1 MESVKNK
8 IAVFVLMTHFV
19 LPSLGQ
25 TTSEKLKK
33 DQDRLEKK
41 ISNTKTLLNKMKSNT
56 EASLNEL
63 KLIDNQIRLRE
74 ELVRNFDHQVRSA
87 EMKISEKDQ
96 EITMLTN
103 KLVKLKDQY
112 RSLLIYAY
120 KHRNRYGKLMFIFS
134 AGTYYEAVKRNK
146 YLTKISEMQQKQFL
160 VIKQHQKLIKREIE
174 RITREKEYKSQV
186 LGEKKLERE
195 QIAKDKG
202 KKEAVYQKF
211 KKEEEKLY
219 AQLREDEKKKE
230 NLKKQINA
238 AIQKEIAAAEAK
250 RKKAEEEARKK
261 STKNTNTTTTATS
274 PSNTK
279 PETTTA
285 EKSITFTEA
294 KETALN
300 KSFEGNKGKLPW
312 PVEKGSITEG
322 FGKNAHPTLPNVY
335 TNNNGI
341 DISAP
346 KSAQVRAV
354 FEGEVTSILNI
365 PGAGKVVIIKH
376 GNYRTVYSN
385 LQDTY
390 VQTGAKVNTKQAI
403 GSLLPKEGSSVSV
416 AHFEIH
422 QVVGT
427 AVQCLNPSLW
437 IAN

>member
-422 QVVGT
+422 EVVGT

>member
-261 STKNTNTTTTATS
+261 STKNTTTTTTTS